1 MWSITPEPD
10 NAIYR
15 QTAANAWP
23 WEGTWEV
30 VPGSGATDAPDTPSP
45 FLGTDG
51 TAYWTGMKVN
61 VPGAGTTAAIGDY
74 TFYDWAFGYPTFS
87 GANIIIAKDS
97 DGKWRVYQGTPVNEN
112 IYKATTVTDW
122 PWEAT
127 YELIAGSSGSNPAP
141 TIPAPPIITGCTI
154 NATAGQYVTLQLT
167 GHNHPERVHG
177 SDVRGFNL
185 STELAELASWDGF
198 GVPDMGVTTG
208 SDASPTSLSISI
220 TCPHQ
225 DVNDADGTHLI
236 GDNQPP
242 KIDINMGFEGI
253 PTSKTE
259 AAIETDSGFIVDSVD
274 ESSANSAFKTF
285 AFAGHQYAQTE
296 I

>member
-1 MWSITPEPD
+1 MWSTTPEPD

-61 VPGAGTTAAIGDY
+61 VSGAGTTLVNGDLPF
-74 TFYDWAFGYPTFS
+74 TGWAYGKPQFALGLSKTVY
-87 GANIIIAKDS
+87 AQS
-97 DGKWRVYQGTPVNEN
+97 DGK
-112 IYKATTVTDW
+112 YKIVKGGEPLYLATTVTDW

-127 YELIAGSSGSNPAP
+127 YALIGGSSGVNPAP
-141 TIPAPPIITGCTI
+141 TIAAPPIITGCNI

-208 SDASPTSLSISI
+208 NDASPTSLSISI

-236 GDNQPP
+236 GYNQPP

-285 AFAGHQYAQTE
+285 AFSGHQYAQTE